1 MPDIRSAPSLAVFDV
16 DETLIGCKS
25 MFSFLEFAFREVAGD
40 IGGAQAY
47 RAALYELQ
55 TARETEPREVV
66 NRLFYRNFS
75 RWSLNQLAELSQE
88 WFAQSKA
95 RSFYVPEVLNRFR
108 QHQAQGHETVLL
120 SGSASFIVA
129 PIADDLGATGLLA
142 IVLRRLPDGTTDGQ
156 IEGIQTIGEG
166 KAAALRNLIQSRGP
180 YARTIGYGDHQSDL
194 PFLVICDEAY
204 CVHAADRPGPAWA
217 GAIGSFPIQ
226 SQANAAGSI
235 TA

>member
-1 MPDIRSAPSLAVFDV
+1 MPDIRPAPSLAVFDV
-16 DETLIGCKS
+16 DETLIECKS

-40 IGGAQAY
+40 TGGAQAY

-75 RWSLNQLAELSQE
+75 RWSLDQLAELSQE
-88 WFAQSKA
+88 WFARSKA

-120 SGSASFIVA
+120 SGSANFIVA
-129 PIADDLGATGLLA
+129 PIADDLGATGILA
-142 IVLRRLPDGTTDGQ
+142 IALKRLPDGTTDGQ

-166 KAAALRNLIQSRGP
+166 KAAALRNLIQARGP
-180 YARTIGYGDHQSDL
+180 YVRTFGYGDHQSDL
-194 PFLVICDEAY
+194 PFLAICDEAY
-204 CVHAADRPGPAWA
+204 CAHPADRPAPEWA
-217 GAIGSFPIQ
+217 EAIQSFPIHG
-226 SQANAAGSI
+226 QASTAGSI